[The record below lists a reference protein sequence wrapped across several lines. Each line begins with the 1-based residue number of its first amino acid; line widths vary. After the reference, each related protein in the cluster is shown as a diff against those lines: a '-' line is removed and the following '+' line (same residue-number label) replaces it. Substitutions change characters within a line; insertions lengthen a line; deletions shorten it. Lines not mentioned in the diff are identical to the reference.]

1 MTLLSNYIIMTHFPK
16 FANPLNQHQHNLCNH
31 LILECKLRNQTQD
44 ANCYE
49 LRKMGF
55 YDMVNKKRRIN
66 DSAIYWGGEHGVP
79 RDSIERRKE
88 IQKPNIYIQISLI
101 IFAVLGQLM
110 AMAFLAVNI
119 KYRNTRCVPNNS
131 LQPLNWKI
139 SIQCLQP
146 LPISCVSAFDYRLV
160 RSWLKCPNWF
170 AWDVRSPNIK
180 TKWVPLTPQVKP
192 KERVVPPLN

>member
-1 MTLLSNYIIMTHFPK
+1 MPHFPQ
-16 FANPLNQHQHNLCNH
+16 FSNQLNQHQHNLCNH

-49 LRKMGF
+49 LRKIGF

-110 AMAFLAVNI
+110 AVAFLAVNI
-119 KYRNTRCVPNNS
+119 KYRNTRCVPSNS
-131 LQPLNWKI
+131 
-139 SIQCLQP
+139 LQP
-146 LPISCVSAFDYRLV
+146 LPISCDSAFNYRLV
-160 RSWLKCPNWF
+160 RSWLKCPIFF
-170 AWDVRSPNIK
+170 A
-180 TKWVPLTPQVKP
+180 
-192 KERVVPPLN
+192 